1 MEREEMIRVLQVIA
15 GMNAGG
21 METMIMNYYRNMNRN
36 KIQFDFLITA
46 KEKCFYED
54 EINQLGGKIYR
65 ITSRSTNI
73 LKNRKE
79 LKEFFKNN
87 KYSVVEFHQGI
98 TYYYP
103 LKMAKKYG
111 VKIRIIHNHGIDRKF
126 LKKYRIYNELFA
138 KKRISNLA
146 TNYFSCSEEVNNQLF
161 SNKILKQGNIKIVP
175 NAIDIE
181 KYKYN
186 KIARKEIRQEL
197 KIDENTKVYGHIG
210 TFTYPKNHKFLLE
223 IFEKI
228 NKKEKESKLVLIGSG
243 ILESD
248 IKRKVTENG
257 LQEKVIFLGIRNDIE
272 KVLSA
277 IDCFLFPSIFE
288 GIPLTLIEAQANGVP
303 IIMSNTISDKVLINS
318 NCNRI
323 SLNNESEWIKMSLET
338 ISESETDRINR
349 NKMVAQTKFN
359 IKTQAKKLQE
369 IYLEY
374 AEEK

>member
-1 MEREEMIRVLQVIA
+1 MIRILQVLG

-21 METMIMNYYRNMNRN
+21 METMIMNYYRNIDRN

-54 EINQLGGKIYR
+54 EIKKLGGKIYR
-65 ITSRSTNI
+65 VTARNTNI

-79 LKEFFKNN
+79 LKEFFRNN

-103 LKMAKKYG
+103 LKMAKKHG
-111 VKIRIIHNHGIDRKF
+111 VKTRIIHNHGIDRKF

-146 TNYFSCSEEVNNQLF
+146 TNYFSCSEEVNDQLF
-161 SNKILKQGNIKIVP
+161 SNKILKKGNIEIVS
-175 NAIDIE
+175 NAINIE

-186 KIARKEIRQEL
+186 KVIRKEIRQEL
-197 KIDENTKVYGHIG
+197 KIAENTKIYGHIG
-210 TFTYPKNHKFLLE
+210 TFTYPKNHKFLID
-223 IFEKI
+223 IFENI
-228 NKKEKESKLVLIGSG
+228 SKKEKESKLVLIGSG
-243 ILESD
+243 TLESD
-248 IKRKVTENG
+248 IKRKVEEKG
-257 LQEKVIFLGIRNDIE
+257 LQEKVIFLGIRDDVE

-303 IIMSNTISDKVLINS
+303 VIMSDTISKEVLINS

-323 SLNNESEWIKMSLET
+323 SLDNKFEWIKMSLE
-338 ISESETDRINR
+338 IKDESEIERINR
-349 NKMVAQTKFN
+349 NENVAQTKFN

-369 IYLEY
+369 VYLKY

>member
-1 MEREEMIRVLQVIA
+1 M
-15 GMNAGG
+15 
-21 METMIMNYYRNMNRN
+21 T
-36 KIQFDFLITA
+36 
-46 KEKCFYED
+46 EK
-54 EINQLGGKIYR
+54 
-65 ITSRSTNI
+65 
-73 LKNRKE
+73 
-79 LKEFFKNN
+79 
-87 KYSVVEFHQGI
+87 
-98 TYYYP
+98 
-103 LKMAKKYG
+103 
-111 VKIRIIHNHGIDRKF
+111 
-126 LKKYRIYNELFA
+126 
-138 KKRISNLA
+138 
-146 TNYFSCSEEVNNQLF
+146 
-161 SNKILKQGNIKIVP
+161 
-175 NAIDIE
+175 
-181 KYKYN
+181 
-186 KIARKEIRQEL
+186 
-197 KIDENTKVYGHIG
+197 
-210 TFTYPKNHKFLLE
+210 
-223 IFEKI
+223 
-228 NKKEKESKLVLIGSG
+228 
-243 ILESD
+243 
-248 IKRKVTENG
+248 G